1 MYFAPYIDASGVHIP
16 TYEDRLQS
24 LLSSYRAVFGADA
37 NLEISS
43 PDYQLLSVFAR
54 ALDDLSQI
62 VLTDFA
68 SRNPQYASGT
78 GLDLLLPLHGLVRGG
93 ATYSTVPLTL
103 TGTPGAVLPSAP
115 QALDDAGNL
124 WSCRTAGIQLNDAGE
139 ALVLAVCSVPGAV
152 SAPAGSVRH
161 LVSPVAG
168 LSSVVNAEPAT
179 PGTDAESDA
188 SCRNRLRHAA
198 SAPSVGPLGAIRDA
212 VLSVPNVTACAVH
225 ENDTGETD
233 ERGIP
238 AHSIAVVFSGGSL
251 NAVAQAVFSKKAPG
265 IGTYG
270 NLSGRAKDAWGNQHT
285 VRLLRAAGTNVAVTV
300 TLQPLA
306 GYEATVPDQIRAA
319 LTAYGETLQ
328 IGQDLVVPALYSVCF
343 GAVSAPVPAFSVS
356 LLSVTAGG
364 SSTQGVL
371 SAAWNERFV
380 IRSNMIQIVVEE

>member
-68 SRNPQYASGT
+68 SRNPQYASGA

-124 WSCRTAGIQLNDAGE
+124 WSCRTAGIQLNESGE

-168 LSSVVNAEPAT
+168 LSSVVNAEPAS

-306 GYEATVPDQIRAA
+306 GYEATVPDRIRAA